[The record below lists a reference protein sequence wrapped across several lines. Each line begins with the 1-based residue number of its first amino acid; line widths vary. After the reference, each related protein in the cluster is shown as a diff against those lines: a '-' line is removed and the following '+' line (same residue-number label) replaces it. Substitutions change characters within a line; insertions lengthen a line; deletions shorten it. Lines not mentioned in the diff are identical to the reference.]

1 MSAFYTY
8 HVVFISPDTKET
20 HVLLEDGR
28 VFPNDLKLRSVALA
42 QPAVLN
48 RVLWE
53 RWRDEVSRDDI
64 TTFVHGVHNDSS
76 DFGWI
81 WSKPRAELVRVF

>member
-28 VFPNDLKLRSVALA
+28 VFPNDLK
-42 QPAVLN
+42 LN